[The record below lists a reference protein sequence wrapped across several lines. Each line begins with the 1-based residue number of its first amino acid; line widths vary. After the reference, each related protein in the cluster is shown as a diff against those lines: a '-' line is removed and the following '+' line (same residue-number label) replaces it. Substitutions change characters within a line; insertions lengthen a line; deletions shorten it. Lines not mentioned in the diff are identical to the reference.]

1 MSPIVSLSDVGSRQF
16 GPLPAAGGGLDP
28 QQVATTVVQCGDYD
42 AAGAWVRRRARKKGG
57 RFIDSFQIID
67 VLDRGTVLTDQRLS
81 FVEDYFRSEFAT
93 ANVPRLTTETDTLLS
108 LVESASTEGCR
119 WRGMYRLDEA
129 LAYAGPQRLRPLL
142 RDHVAPC
149 FFRLYPEGKIAVIRY
164 NPENDDAAALMR
176 TLYAAAQTP
185 LQELKKEAFRGI
197 RTLQDWHL
205 NSLTLLGPL
214 LFDLLLS
221 LFYPFVGGY
230 RGGPV
235 GLDFLFLFEPAER
248 YTPDLYPRNWLAV
261 ASTAAGFGRERVALY
276 ESLRDFQGPAWQHAA
291 HQRYQHA
298 RGYTV
303 EERLELLRWY
313 VGQANRLLY
322 ELTDVA
328 NFTVGRDPE
337 GAIDPVFAF
346 EHHLSVDRLAR
357 KTLLSMSLEEV
368 GTAKHLAFEVA
379 ELYDGMSKLFGNHA
393 DPSDFFKRLFHPQ
406 EGPALLRDRL
416 CQLPSPF
423 GAELPAIA
431 EQLYRQIEETV
442 VNSVW
447 LKSKVAA
454 DGVLV
459 RRKDLTREESVSRSD
474 FVAEL
479 MRVYRNAHH
488 GYFTAADP
496 RQNRPSRY
504 LFLVD
509 GDLPA
514 EMMALPPLWW
524 LAYLADPGMVGWKH
538 LPINSFD

>member
-1 MSPIVSLSDVGSRQF
+1 MSPI
-16 GPLPAAGGGLDP
+16 GPLPAAGGLDP
-28 QQVATTVVQCGDYD
+28 RRVAITAEQCSDYET
-42 AAGAWVRRRARKKGG
+42 AGAWVRRRARKKGG
-57 RFIDSFQIID
+57 RFIDSLQILD
-67 VLDRGTVLTDQRLS
+67 VLDKDSALTEQRLS
-81 FVEDYFRSEFAT
+81 FVDDYFRSEFAN
-93 ANVPRLTTETDTLLS
+93 ANVPRLTTENDTLLS
-108 LVESASTEGCR
+108 LVASAATEGNR
-119 WRGMYRLDEA
+119 WRGMHRLEQA
-129 LAYAGPQRLRPLL
+129 LGFAGPQRLKPLL

-149 FFRLYPEGKIAVIRY
+149 FFGLYPQGKIAVIRY

-176 TLYAAAQTP
+176 TLYAAALTP
-185 LQELKKEAFRGI
+185 LQELKKEAFEGF
-197 RTLQDWHL
+197 RTLQEWHL

-214 LFDLLLS
+214 LIDLFLY
-221 LFYPFVGGY
+221 LFYPFIGGF

-248 YTPDLYPRNWLAV
+248 YMPDLYPRNWLAV

-303 EERLELLRWY
+303 EERLELLKWY
-313 VGQANRLLY
+313 IAQANRLLH

-328 NFTVGRDPE
+328 NFTAGLDPE

-379 ELYDGMSKLFGNHA
+379 ELYDGMSMLFGNHA
-393 DPSDFFKRLFHPQ
+393 NPSDFFKHLFHPQ

-416 CQLPSPF
+416 RLLPGPF
-423 GAELPAIA
+423 GTELPTVA
-431 EQLYRQIEETV
+431 EQLYGRIEETV

-459 RRKDLTREESVSRSD
+459 RSKDLTREEPVSRPD

-479 MRVYRNAHH
+479 MRGYRNAHH
-488 GYFTAADP
+488 GYFTAAD
-496 RQNRPSRY
+496 RWQNRPSRY

-509 GDLPA
+509 GDLPV
-514 EMMALPPLWW
+514 EMMALR
-524 LAYLADPGMVGWKH
+524 YD
-538 LPINSFD
+538 